1 MKFSFSEIMLF
12 ISLLFLLLLLYD
24 TNKDLNYAS
33 ETSNYTK
40 RRAIQK
46 QQKLIDFQIYYINS
60 FARHS
65 ASTTKLQSANM
76 TLRDFNRVNI
86 IQRYF

>member
-33 ETSNYTK
+33 ETVTIQNE
-40 RRAIQK
+40 AIQK

-60 FARHS
+60 
-65 ASTTKLQSANM
+65 
-76 TLRDFNRVNI
+76 LRGTQPPPLNYNPPI
-86 IQRYF
+86 